1 MIVETTKN
9 VWVTFNRRFAQ
20 IAMPIPILKKVSKRI
35 RSLLFIHWMNFN
47 GGRII
52 IVFKAIWNPH
62 TRRSWTHCVSWKN
75 FLEIQVICWEGSSTW
90 RVCLCTRGTES
101 LNYLNPL
108 GFVSREFSLIK
119 EFILISLAI
128 EYFVLMISCVRPVI
142 MFGLI
147 TSILALIN
155 RITLDWGW
163 LRNRKKP
170 AAKVMWKGSLLTN
183 EKAVW
188 FKITDG

>member
-1 MIVETTKN
+1 MDG
-9 VWVTFNRRFAQ
+9 
-20 IAMPIPILKKVSKRI
+20 LLYI
-35 RSLLFIHWMNFN
+35 RVFMSDNQSSISRDIFFRLWCTSYNPWIH
-47 GGRII
+47 
-52 IVFKAIWNPH
+52 
-62 TRRSWTHCVSWKN
+62 
-75 FLEIQVICWEGSSTW
+75 
-90 RVCLCTRGTES
+90 

-142 MFGLI
+142 MFGLT
-147 TSILALIN
+147 TSIWALIN

-170 AAKVMWKGSLLTN
+170 AGKVMWKGSLLAN